1 MLRVARIHARTS
13 GETNGEV
20 TNVLE
25 GSKKPFEGTPQN
37 SHVNSFISSVE
48 DLVKKETE

>member
-1 MLRVARIHARTS
+1 MHARTS

-25 GSKKPFEGTPQN
+25 GSKNPVEGTPQN
-37 SHVNSFISSVE
+37 SHVNSFISLAE
-48 DLVKKETE
+48 NLVTIETE